1 MRQRVR
7 NVLVVE
13 DDYLQAEEIGRFI
26 RDTGGDVLGPAGS
39 MEKALPFVSEAHA
52 AVLDIDLSGRLV
64 FPLADM
70 LVAREVPIVFYTGWP
85 GARDLPRRFW
95 HVPLIRKPI
104 HDIRD
109 AAIVVLATQSL
120 GANDDMEA
128 ILPKLRVAARLIYRD
143 PVVAD
148 RLVERL
154 LLEAINHVRDGRD
167 LGRGDT
173 KLRWLMQRMRRII
186 ERSGAK
192 LMN

>member
-1 MRQRVR
+1 M
-7 NVLVVE
+7 
-13 DDYLQAEEIGRFI
+13 
-26 RDTGGDVLGPAGS
+26 
-39 MEKALPFVSEAHA
+39 
-52 AVLDIDLSGRLV
+52 
-64 FPLADM
+64 
-70 LVAREVPIVFYTGWP
+70 
-85 GARDLPRRFW
+85 
-95 HVPLIRKPI
+95 
-104 HDIRD
+104 
-109 AAIVVLATQSL
+109 VLATQSL